1 MRVGIVLK
9 LRKAFEEVGRRGIY
23 DASRSTTKGDP
34 TKSTLVH
41 EYITFK
47 HLEQGESDIILEVLQ
62 KLQTLK

>member
-23 DASRSTTKGDP
+23 EASTSKGDP
-34 TKSTLVH
+34 TRSVLVQ

-47 HLEQGESDIILEVLQ
+47 QMEQRLSGNKKRSSYNV
-62 KLQTLK
+62 